1 MATQTIAAYELS
13 IGTGTKRNNQRVADR
28 NLELLVAQKRARRG
42 PTPEV
47 FYAKRLDNSRLVKAA
62 DPVRVREMRIFT
74 AAMAA
79 MFVIV
84 MFYGWQH
91 FSAIEYGYRVEA
103 EKQQKASLEE
113 QNREL
118 RSTEAQLCDPHR
130 IDRMARGLG
139 LGAPKPGQVV
149 SGDASFDA
157 PSPVMAQANT
167 PPLHLR

>member
-1 MATQTIAAYELS
+1 MATQTIAAYELNCGS
-13 IGTGTKRNNQRVADR
+13 KRISQQVTDR
-28 NLELLVAQKRARRG
+28 NLHLLAAQQRVRRG

-47 FYAKRLDNSRLVKAA
+47 FYSKRLDNSRLVKAA

-74 AAMAA
+74 AAMTA

-103 EKQQKASLEE
+103 EKQQRITLEE

-118 RSTEAQLCDPHR
+118 RLAEAQLCDPHR

-139 LGAPKPGQVV
+139 LDAPKPGQVV
-149 SGDASFDA
+149 RGEDVLDATAPVVADASRI
-157 PSPVMAQANT
+157 
-167 PPLHLR
+167 PPRPR

>member
-1 MATQTIAAYELS
+1 MATQTIAAYQLNY
-13 IGTGTKRNNQRVADR
+13 TTRRNSQQVADR
-28 NLELLVAQKRARRG
+28 NLQLMAAQQRARRG

-47 FYAKRLDNSRLVKAA
+47 FYAKRLDNTRLVKAA

-74 AAMAA
+74 AAMTV

-103 EKQQKASLEE
+103 EKQQRTSLEE

-118 RSTEAQLCDPHR
+118 RLAEAQLCDPHR

-149 SGDASFDA
+149 SGESSFDA
-157 PSPVMAQANT
+157 GAPVLAQANT
-167 PPLHLR
+167 APLGQR

>member
-1 MATQTIAAYELS
+1 MATQTIAAYDLNYGS
-13 IGTGTKRNNQRVADR
+13 KRSGQQVADR
-28 NLELLVAQKRARRG
+28 NLQLLAAQQRARRG

-47 FYAKRLDNSRLVKAA
+47 FYSKRLDNTRLVKAA

-74 AAMAA
+74 AAMTI

-103 EKQQKASLEE
+103 EKQQRNTLEE

-118 RSTEAQLCDPHR
+118 RLAEAQLCDPHR
-130 IDRMARGLG
+130 IDKMAKNLG
-139 LGAPKPGQVV
+139 LSAPKPGQVV
-149 SGDASFDA
+149 SGDASFEA
-157 PSPVMAQANT
+157 GAPVMAQANT
-167 PPLHLR
+167 PAMK